1 MSKVYHPDNK
11 STGSHI
17 KFVKLK
23 EAYDDIKDAP
33 RASHNT
39 NTASDNP
46 FYRPPED
53 LRYRTAYNRT
63 QYNDHE
69 AQDFARRYQ
78 DYLRRHGG
86 ENDPHWDNW
95 HRMRR
100 EQTAQQHREAF
111 KKKYNVSPLASITIL
126 LGSVAWILIYSCILL
141 FWEGSDVKSNVA
153 KNRSR
158 RYEEYLA
165 YKEYVRKREA
175 EDAARKAKYEF
186 NNSADVDVASGDN

>member
-1 MSKVYHPDNK
+1 M
-11 STGSHI
+11 

-33 RASHNT
+33 
-39 NTASDNP
+39 TASSTTTTASGNP
-46 FYRPPED
+46 FHRPNED
-53 LRYRTAYNRT
+53 LRHRTAYSRT
-63 QYNDHE
+63 QFNDYD

-78 DYLRRHGG
+78 EYMRRHGG
-86 ENDPHWDNW
+86 ENDTQWDNW

-100 EQTAQQHREAF
+100 EQTAKQHRDAF

-165 YKEYVRKREA
+165 YKEYIRKREA
-175 EDAARKAKYEF
+175 EEAARNTKYEF
-186 NNSADVDVASGDN
+186 SNKADVNVASGDN